1 MNRNVKRILKD
12 YMNLENDPIDDI
24 KYVHDDQRVCKVD
37 TPGHGYYVLAW
48 NLNKDDVMG
57 LIIGEED
64 EGIDEVWQKK
74 LGWGHEYCK
83 NPDIPPPWMKC

>member
-1 MNRNVKRILKD
+1 M
-12 YMNLENDPIDDI
+12 
-24 KYVHDDQRVCKVD
+24 VD

-64 EGIDEVWQKK
+64 GGIDEVWQKK
-74 LGWGHEYCK
+74 LGWKHEHCKDPADTSPVFAAVRDLEKKICK
-83 NPDIPPPWMKC
+83 NPDIPWRKC